1 MSTGV
6 NATLIFHLEALPLGP
21 DQVLEE
27 VVEHRSDA
35 VNHCRMEEHELDL
48 AGQLVQHLDRLQ
60 THDVV
65 IPCQPTGMLIL
76 NNKYYMSMA
85 ANGYVK

>member
-27 VVEHRSDA
+27 VVEHGGDPIDHR
-35 VNHCRMEEHELDL
+35 RMKQHTLDL
-48 AGQLVQHLDRLQ
+48 ARQLVQHLDRLQ